1 MAEKKASTTY
11 FGLRSEIQGGKFRP
25 IYVLHGEEPYY
36 IDQLSELI
44 VNTALTEEERDFNL
58 EIYYG
63 NDALVA
69 DVINS
74 CKQYPV
80 FAERRVVVLR
90 EAQLVPKQQGHKDD
104 LQLFKLYADKPLM
117 STILVICYKGG
128 KMSAKQFTDQL
139 VKKDE
144 SVRPVPGVV
153 FESAKVK
160 SDRDLASVISNYCTS
175 MNVKID
181 GKSMAMLID
190 FIGNDLSR
198 LFGEL
203 DKLRILVGEN
213 GQGITPELI
222 EKNIGISKD
231 YNNFE
236 LEDALRRRDAVKAY
250 RIIDYFEKNPKNN
263 PIQLTVASLFSFFA
277 NVLIVRATKDQSPA
291 ALMAATG
298 TKSSWRVGKFQE
310 AARNYST
317 QACVNIVSYLR
328 ECDVKSKG
336 IGSRQEQYALLREL
350 IYKIL
355 HA

>member
-1 MAEKKASTTY
+1 MAEKKASPT
-11 FGLRSEIQGGKFRP
+11 FFALRSEIQSGKFRP

-44 VNTALTEEERDFNL
+44 VNTALTDDERDFNL
-58 EIYYG
+58 EVYYG
-63 NDALVA
+63 NDALVG

-74 CKQYPV
+74 CKQYPA
-80 FAERRVVVLR
+80 FAQRRVVVLR
-90 EAQLVPKQQGHKDD
+90 EAQLVTKQPGHKDD
-104 LQLFKLYADKPLM
+104 LQLFKHYAEKPLS
-117 STILVICYKGG
+117 STILVVCYKGG
-128 KMSAKQFTDQL
+128 KIGAKQFTD
-139 VKKDE
+139 E
-144 SVRPVPGVV
+144 AVRQHEGVSLPGVV
-153 FESAKVK
+153 FESAKVR
-160 SDRDLASVISNYCTS
+160 SERDLAGVISNYCTAMS
-175 MNVKID
+175 VKID

-198 LFGEL
+198 MFGEL
-203 DKLRILVGEN
+203 DKLRILVEDSA
-213 GQGITPELI
+213 QGITPDLI

-291 ALMAATG
+291 SLMVATG
-298 TKSSWRVGKFQE
+298 TKSSWRVDKFRE

-317 QACVNIVSYLR
+317 QACVNIITYLR
-328 ECDVKSKG
+328 ECDIKSKG
-336 IGSRQEQYALLREL
+336 MGSRQDQYALLREL

-355 HA
+355 HS